1 MTSSETP
8 KISVV
13 IYSYNFERFLKESI
27 ESILAQTLLPYEIL
41 ICDDHSTDK
50 SWDIICKYSE
60 NYPELIKSYRH
71 KKNIGMTANGN
82 FGFKKIKG
90 GLISWLDGDDRW
102 LPTKLELEWKA
113 LRNYPGAKIAYSNVY
128 IIDYHGN
135 RQRIWDDGKYP
146 APPIGDAFVQ
156 IFSRRFFPNSTSV
169 FRNHL
174 MYRSV
179 FDEIGYLDENLEI
192 YIDWDFKIKAT
203 AKYPIVYSGVPL
215 VEYRVHKQGISNSP
229 REVLY
234 RDMIRVYEKN
244 IHLANSRSWNE
255 IETIKNG
262 VEQELKKIIP
272 GETTKLKVPAF
283 GKNIEIVN
291 HLYKPYQPVKIIEEH
306 EKSKSKLTP
315 NIRVGENLIFL
326 ISQPRAGST
335 LLQRILNGHSDIHTT
350 AEPWIMLHP
359 IYALKRNGLDAEYE
373 SSLARQGLDDF
384 LMQVPEGEELYIE
397 ALREMANV
405 LYNKMINVSGKKYFL
420 DKTPRYYFIIP
431 ELYRVFPKAKFIFL
445 MRNPV
450 AVLSSVLKTWCG
462 NILQNLV
469 NKPIHT
475 DLIKGPHYLLQG
487 IKGLKEDAIVVHYEK
502 LVQNPKAVMQ
512 HVCKRIG
519 IPFYDNM
526 LEYGL
531 HSPPEGRFGDSTG
544 IYQHSKPVSEYI
556 DKWTENLQSPDL
568 IEFAQKYL
576 LDLGPEVIT
585 RMGYSYQNI
594 KDKLEPEKLFY
605 RKSRGGIEESSELN
619 QQGEDLFAKDNFDG
633 ALDAFTKALDIDQN
647 NATTHNNL
655 GVLYYNRG
663 DKEKAFS
670 HYKKAAELQ
679 PENITFQ
686 KNLADFYYVELGR
699 VEEAMQ
705 IYVKVL
711 NANPEDVE
719 TLLIIGHICVALK
732 KFDDAKDFYSRILII
747 EPWNKDAKQFLE
759 ELEKCQLS
767 VASDRLGSED
777 IETTPKECL
786 VSAIVS
792 TYNSERFIRGC
803 LEDLENQTIADRL
816 EIIVVNSG
824 SEHNEDKIIK
834 EFQEKYSNIKYIKTY
849 QRETIYQAWNRG
861 VKAATGKYITNANTD
876 DRHRKD
882 AFELLAKVL
891 DENQDVALVYA
902 DQIITEKENE
912 TLEKYTQAGIFFWP
926 DFDRNYLLKVCSTG
940 SQPMW
945 RKSVH
950 EEFGYFDESMH
961 IAGDYE
967 FWLRITQK
975 YFLKHVP
982 ELLGL
987 YYRSSQNAEY
997 RNHQRT
1003 MQETAL
1009 VQSYYKTKLMLNEPQ
1024 VQGNPLVS
1032 VIIPTYNRSQQLE
1045 TALKS
1050 VALQSYENIE
1060 AIVIND
1066 GGEDVSVV
1074 IGKFKGELEIQYITH
1089 KQNKDRAAAR
1099 NTGLK
1104 NARGEYIAYLDDDD
1118 IFHNDHIE
1126 TALRVLTN
1134 SGFKIVYSDAFRTH
1148 QKNIDGNYQ
1157 IIRKDIPYST
1167 DYQPGI
1173 FLKTNITPTTCIIHE
1188 KSVIDEVGYF
1198 DESLPV
1204 LEDWD
1209 LWIRISQKYEFY
1221 HIKKV
1226 TCEFTWRD
1234 DGSTTTSAKI
1244 DQFAKYRQ
1252 RITERYLKKSPL
1264 QKEKDQCPLVSIII
1278 LTFNALQYTK
1288 KCVRSIQ
1295 QHTVYPYEIIF
1306 VDNASTDGTAK
1317 YLRKIVRKHD
1327 NFSLIENK
1335 ENKGFAAGNNQGMA
1349 VARGDYI
1356 LLMNNDVVVTP
1367 GWLDRMISCAEK
1379 SPDIGMV
1386 GPVSNYVS
1394 GPQLVDDVKYNTS
1407 SLAGLNE
1414 FAAKRAEK
1422 YSGRSRRI
1430 LRVVGFCMLTKRAV
1444 VDKIGGLDS
1453 RYGLGNF
1460 EDDDFSLRAAL
1471 AGFGSCIAEDCFI
1484 HHFGNRTF
1492 IGAKIDYRESLLKN
1506 WEIFKEKWGLP
1517 KELSYGSPYN
1527 VMQISKGG
1535 FVPEKHYYPLTGR
1548 DFQWKNEFGNTSFD
1562 SNSNAAEKIYINEIQ
1577 PLINEGKHEKATIA
1591 LEELITL
1598 YPKFA
1603 LAYNDLGVL
1612 YFNKGEK
1619 EKALSYYEKA
1629 VQLQPENITY
1639 QKNLADF
1646 YYVVLGRVEEAMRI
1660 YVKVL
1665 NINPEDVETLLIIGH
1680 MCVALKKF
1688 DDAKDFYSRILII
1701 EPWNKDAKQFLEE
1714 LEKCQ
1719 LSVASDRLGSEDI
1732 ETTPKECLVSAIV
1745 STYNSERFIRGC
1757 LEDLENQTIADRL
1770 EIIVVNSGSEHN
1782 EDKIIKEFQ
1791 EKYSNIKYIKTYQR
1805 ETIYQAWNRG
1815 VKAATGKYIT
1825 NANTDDRH
1833 RKDAFEL
1840 LAKVLD
1846 ENQDVALVYAD
1857 QIITE
1862 KENETL
1868 EKYTQAGIFFWPDFD
1883 RNYLLKVCSTGSQP
1897 MWRKSV
1903 HEEFG
1908 YFDES
1913 MHIAGD
1919 YEFWLRI
1926 TQKYFLKHVPE
1937 LLGLYYRSSQNAEY
1951 RNHQRTMQETALVQ
1965 SYYKTKLMLN
1975 EPQVQGNPLVSVIIP
1990 TYNRSQ
1996 QLETALKSVAL
2007 QSYENIE
2014 AIVINDGGEDVSV
2027 VIGKFKGEL
2036 EIQYITH
2043 KQNKDRAA
2051 ARNTGL
2057 KNARGEYIAYLDDDD
2072 IFHNDHIETALR
2084 VLTNSGF
2091 KIVYSDAFRTHQKNI
2106 DGNYQIIRKD
2116 IPYST
2121 DYQPGIFLKTNITP
2135 TTCIIHEKSVIDE
2148 VGYFDESLP
2157 VLEDWDL
2164 WIRISQKYEFYHIK
2178 KVTCEFTWR
2187 DDGST
2192 TTSAKIDQF
2201 AKYRQRIT
2209 ERYLKK
2215 SPLQKEKDQCPLVS
2229 IIILTF
2235 NALQYTKKCVR
2246 SIQQHTVY
2254 PYEII
2259 FVDNASTDGTAKYLR
2274 KIVRKH
2280 DNFSLIENKENKGF
2294 AAGNNQ
2300 GMAVARGDYI
2310 LLMNNDVVVTP
2321 GWLDRMISCAEKSPD
2336 IGMVGPV
2343 SNYVSGPQLV
2353 DDVKYNTSSLAGL
2366 NEFAAKRAEK
2376 YSGRSRRILR
2386 VVGFCML
2393 TKRAVVDK
2401 IGGLDSRYGLGN
2413 FEDDDFS
2420 LRAALAGFGSCIAED
2435 CFIHHFGN
2443 RTFIGAKI
2451 DYRESLLKNWEI
2463 FKEKWGLPKELSYG
2477 SPYNVM
2483 QISKGGFVP
2492 EKHYYPLTGRDFQWK
2507 NEFGNTSFDSNS
2519 NAAEKIYINEIQ
2531 PLINE
2536 GKHEKAT
2543 IALEELITLYPKF
2556 ALAYNDLGV
2565 LYFNKGEK
2573 EKALS
2578 YYEKAVQLQPENI
2591 TYQKNLADF
2600 YYVELGR
2607 IEDALKLYNKALYIN
2622 SKDIETLLIIGH
2634 ICVSLKKFDDAKA
2647 FYNKVLDIDPL
2658 NEDARQIL
2666 DKLLNHKHAKNP
2678 DIQVSIIIPTTG
2690 QEKYIKNCV
2699 ESIKKHTPQS
2709 HAITFVNN
2717 GATKGTT
2724 KWLKSCLNENSNYQ
2738 MIKSPKNASFTGI
2751 YNQGIKASTGEYIL
2765 LLSNDVVVTKGW
2777 LDGMLE
2783 CMKRVPDAGI
2793 VGPMSNISR
2802 GRQQAST
2809 VDDISIDQLDKFA
2822 DSFSANNRYRRIS
2835 TFSIDGFCMLFRRD
2849 LVEEIGLFDEQF
2861 GKNGYEDEDFSLRA
2875 VMEGHRNIIAG
2886 DVYVHQQGKKA
2897 FVRNKKYFNAK
2908 WNKADAQSPSGKKFL
2923 TLTAIE
2929 KGCDVYQRGHIDNA
2943 VEILLEGIG
2952 LSPDDKQ
2959 PYYALAEILL
2969 HAKNHKDAI
2978 DILNEMPQN
2987 EKDIKRLELL
2997 GYCKEGMDNNKEAQD
3012 YADRILSLN
3021 GNFAQALNLKG
3032 ILAFKQSDI
3041 KSAEDY
3047 FNRAIESDPG
3057 YGEPYT
3063 NLGAILWDRQPEGA
3077 LDLFEKGFILSPTIT
3092 DIVTNYHSAVTAS
3105 GEFDRAGQV
3114 FEEACTLYP
3123 NNKMIRYQLIDV
3135 LIKQEKNAEAMH
3147 QIEEAIAL
3155 YGVDDGVLSAAL
3167 KIRDMLGPI
3176 EIDETKDKKYT
3187 VSLCMIVKNEEQYLA
3202 KCLRSVK
3209 PVVDEMIVADTG
3221 STDRTKEIA
3230 RAFGVKIY
3238 DFKWTDDFSEARN
3251 FSISKASGRWTFHL
3265 DADEVISSID
3275 YEAFRK
3281 IIRQSATKQIAFLIN
3296 TRNYTM
3302 DVNQVEWTANDGKYD
3317 KEEAATGWTPSKKVR
3332 LFCNESS
3339 IRFEYPIHEMVD
3351 PSLKRAGITV
3361 KECSIPVHHYG
3372 KLNKEKSSGKV
3383 EVYYQIGRKKLDET
3397 GGDAVAIRELAIQ
3410 AEIIKKHDEAI
3421 ELWERFIA
3429 IEPSVPKAY
3438 INMGISYCSLGK
3450 FEEVLETAKKAMKL
3464 APNMKEAHYNYALG
3478 KLHLGSAAEAVS
3490 ILEKLLD
3497 RLGEYPPAQFLL
3509 AAAYCCDGKKEKG
3522 INELKELQKST
3533 IGPGLPIRCHE
3544 LAKGLV
3550 SSHRNDYAIML
3561 LEVAID
3567 SKNSNKD
3574 VLELYYR
3581 CLEMM
3586 NIDRKTGTKRFA

>member
-732 KFDDAKDFYSRILII
+732 KFDDAKDFYSRILIV

-1104 NARGEYIAYLDDDD
+1104 KARGEYIAYLDDDD

-1188 KSVIDEVGYF
+1188 KSVID
-1198 DESLPV
+1198 
-1204 LEDWD
+1204 
-1209 LWIRISQKYEFY
+1209 K
-1221 HIKKV
+1221 
-1226 TCEFTWRD
+1226 
-1234 DGSTTTSAKI
+1234 
-1244 DQFAKYRQ
+1244 
-1252 RITERYLKKSPL
+1252 
-1264 QKEKDQCPLVSIII
+1264 
-1278 LTFNALQYTK
+1278 
-1288 KCVRSIQ
+1288 
-1295 QHTVYPYEIIF
+1295 
-1306 VDNASTDGTAK
+1306 
-1317 YLRKIVRKHD
+1317 
-1327 NFSLIENK
+1327 
-1335 ENKGFAAGNNQGMA
+1335 
-1349 VARGDYI
+1349 
-1356 LLMNNDVVVTP
+1356 
-1367 GWLDRMISCAEK
+1367 
-1379 SPDIGMV
+1379 
-1386 GPVSNYVS
+1386 
-1394 GPQLVDDVKYNTS
+1394 
-1407 SLAGLNE
+1407 
-1414 FAAKRAEK
+1414 
-1422 YSGRSRRI
+1422 
-1430 LRVVGFCMLTKRAV
+1430 
-1444 VDKIGGLDS
+1444 
-1453 RYGLGNF
+1453 
-1460 EDDDFSLRAAL
+1460 
-1471 AGFGSCIAEDCFI
+1471 
-1484 HHFGNRTF
+1484 
-1492 IGAKIDYRESLLKN
+1492 
-1506 WEIFKEKWGLP
+1506 
-1517 KELSYGSPYN
+1517 
-1527 VMQISKGG
+1527 
-1535 FVPEKHYYPLTGR
+1535 
-1548 DFQWKNEFGNTSFD
+1548 
-1562 SNSNAAEKIYINEIQ
+1562 
-1577 PLINEGKHEKATIA
+1577 
-1591 LEELITL
+1591 
-1598 YPKFA
+1598 
-1603 LAYNDLGVL
+1603 
-1612 YFNKGEK
+1612 
-1619 EKALSYYEKA
+1619 
-1629 VQLQPENITY
+1629 
-1639 QKNLADF
+1639 
-1646 YYVVLGRVEEAMRI
+1646 
-1660 YVKVL
+1660 
-1665 NINPEDVETLLIIGH
+1665 
-1680 MCVALKKF
+1680 
-1688 DDAKDFYSRILII
+1688 
-1701 EPWNKDAKQFLEE
+1701 
-1714 LEKCQ
+1714 
-1719 LSVASDRLGSEDI
+1719 
-1732 ETTPKECLVSAIV
+1732 
-1745 STYNSERFIRGC
+1745 
-1757 LEDLENQTIADRL
+1757 
-1770 EIIVVNSGSEHN
+1770 
-1782 EDKIIKEFQ
+1782 
-1791 EKYSNIKYIKTYQR
+1791 
-1805 ETIYQAWNRG
+1805 
-1815 VKAATGKYIT
+1815 
-1825 NANTDDRH
+1825 
-1833 RKDAFEL
+1833 
-1840 LAKVLD
+1840 
-1846 ENQDVALVYAD
+1846 
-1857 QIITE
+1857 
-1862 KENETL
+1862 
-1868 EKYTQAGIFFWPDFD
+1868 
-1883 RNYLLKVCSTGSQP
+1883 
-1897 MWRKSV
+1897 
-1903 HEEFG
+1903 
-1908 YFDES
+1908 
-1913 MHIAGD
+1913 
-1919 YEFWLRI
+1919 
-1926 TQKYFLKHVPE
+1926 
-1937 LLGLYYRSSQNAEY
+1937 
-1951 RNHQRTMQETALVQ
+1951 
-1965 SYYKTKLMLN
+1965 
-1975 EPQVQGNPLVSVIIP
+1975 
-1990 TYNRSQ
+1990 
-1996 QLETALKSVAL
+1996 
-2007 QSYENIE
+2007 
-2014 AIVINDGGEDVSV
+2014 
-2027 VIGKFKGEL
+2027 
-2036 EIQYITH
+2036 
-2043 KQNKDRAA
+2043 
-2051 ARNTGL
+2051 
-2057 KNARGEYIAYLDDDD
+2057 
-2072 IFHNDHIETALR
+2072 
-2084 VLTNSGF
+2084 
-2091 KIVYSDAFRTHQKNI
+2091 
-2106 DGNYQIIRKD
+2106 
-2116 IPYST
+2116 
-2121 DYQPGIFLKTNITP
+2121 
-2135 TTCIIHEKSVIDE
+2135 

-3421 ELWERFIA
+3421 ELWERFIV
-3429 IEPSVPKAY
+3429 IQPNVPKAY
-3438 INMGISYCSLGK
+3438 INIGISYCSLGK

>member
-1 MTSSETP
+1 MKNNDKLAKLLNQKIMMSDLLGESQQLEKTCDNINSDNQIKVVHLCTQDFGGAGNAAYRLHKGLQAIGVDSIMLVLNKRSGDSSVKVLPNNYSKEMTNCLDVSAYNSPVWNQQAVRWQKLMLEYPRRPAGLEVFTDAVSDVRLDRVQEIQEADIINLHWVAGGMDWPNASLAIGGKPIVWTLHDMNSFTGGCHYAGDCKKYIEACMACPQLGSNVDDDLSHQVWTQKYDAYKSLNINIVTPSRWLGGCASDSELFSRFPVNVIPYGFPIDIFKPHP
-8 KISVV
+8 KAEIRKALNIPESAKVILFGAESVV
-13 IYSYNFERFLKESI
+13 NTRKGFIYLLEALNRHSLKSIQDSVILTFGSLPESVKITSRYPVYNLGRIADENQLALAYSTADVFVIPSLEDNLPNTVVEAMACGVPVVGFDIGGIPDMIDHKKTGFLVKPKDIAGLIEGVEWVISSSDSGKNISERCREKVEKEYAL
-27 ESILAQTLLPYEIL
+27 EVQA
-41 ICDDHSTDK
+41 
-50 SWDIICKYSE
+50 
-60 NYPELIKSYRH
+60 KSYYELY
-71 KKNIGMTANGN
+71 KGI
-82 FGFKKIKG
+82 FK
-90 GLISWLDGDDRW
+90 D
-102 LPTKLELEWKA
+102 
-113 LRNYPGAKIAYSNVY
+113 
-128 IIDYHGN
+128 H
-135 RQRIWDDGKYP
+135 
-146 APPIGDAFVQ
+146 F
-156 IFSRRFFPNSTSV
+156 
-169 FRNHL
+169 
-174 MYRSV
+174 
-179 FDEIGYLDENLEI
+179 
-192 YIDWDFKIKAT
+192 
-203 AKYPIVYSGVPL
+203 PL
-215 VEYRVHKQGISNSP
+215 VE
-229 REVLY
+229 
-234 RDMIRVYEKN
+234 N
-244 IHLANSRSWNE
+244 IYS
-255 IETIKNG
+255 
-262 VEQELKKIIP
+262 
-272 GETTKLKVPAF
+272 KVR
-283 GKNIEIVN
+283 
-291 HLYKPYQPVKIIEEH
+291 
-306 EKSKSKLTP
+306 T
-315 NIRVGENLIFL
+315 
-326 ISQPRAGST
+326 
-335 LLQRILNGHSDIHTT
+335 
-350 AEPWIMLHP
+350 
-359 IYALKRNGLDAEYE
+359 
-373 SSLARQGLDDF
+373 
-384 LMQVPEGEELYIE
+384 
-397 ALREMANV
+397 
-405 LYNKMINVSGKKYFL
+405 
-420 DKTPRYYFIIP
+420 
-431 ELYRVFPKAKFIFL
+431 
-445 MRNPV
+445 
-450 AVLSSVLKTWCG
+450 
-462 NILQNLV
+462 
-469 NKPIHT
+469 
-475 DLIKGPHYLLQG
+475 
-487 IKGLKEDAIVVHYEK
+487 
-502 LVQNPKAVMQ
+502 
-512 HVCKRIG
+512 
-519 IPFYDNM
+519 
-526 LEYGL
+526 
-531 HSPPEGRFGDSTG
+531 
-544 IYQHSKPVSEYI
+544 
-556 DKWTENLQSPDL
+556 
-568 IEFAQKYL
+568 
-576 LDLGPEVIT
+576 
-585 RMGYSYQNI
+585 
-594 KDKLEPEKLFY
+594 
-605 RKSRGGIEESSELN
+605 LN
-619 QQGEDLFAKDNFDG
+619 QQGEDLFTKGDLEG
-633 ALDAFTKALDIDQN
+633 ALDVFTKALDIVPN
-647 NATTHNNL
+647 NAVTHNNL
-655 GVLYYNRG
+655 GVLYYNLG
-663 DKEKAFS
+663 DKEKALN
-670 HYKKAAELQ
+670 HYRRAAELQ

-686 KNLADFYYVELGR
+686 KNLADFYYVEMGQ

-711 NANPEDVE
+711 NANPEDIE
-719 TLLIIGHICVALK
+719 TLLILGHICVALK

-767 VASDRLGSED
+767 VAGDRLGSED
-777 IETTPKECL
+777 IETASKEYF

-803 LEDLENQTIADRL
+803 LEDLESQTIADEL
-816 EIIVVNSG
+816 EIVIVNSG
-824 SEHNEDKIIK
+824 SEQNEDKIIK

-961 IAGDYE
+961 IVGDYE

-1430 LRVVGFCMLTKRAV
+1430 LRVVGFCMLIKRAV

-1629 VQLQPENITY
+1629 VQLQPENIIY

-1646 YYVVLGRVEEAMRI
+1646 YYVVLGRVEEAMQI

-1665 NINPEDVETLLIIGH
+1665 NTNPE
-1680 MCVALKKF
+1680 
-1688 DDAKDFYSRILII
+1688 
-1701 EPWNKDAKQFLEE
+1701 
-1714 LEKCQ
+1714 
-1719 LSVASDRLGSEDI
+1719 
-1732 ETTPKECLVSAIV
+1732 
-1745 STYNSERFIRGC
+1745 
-1757 LEDLENQTIADRL
+1757 
-1770 EIIVVNSGSEHN
+1770 
-1782 EDKIIKEFQ
+1782 
-1791 EKYSNIKYIKTYQR
+1791 
-1805 ETIYQAWNRG
+1805 
-1815 VKAATGKYIT
+1815 
-1825 NANTDDRH
+1825 
-1833 RKDAFEL
+1833 
-1840 LAKVLD
+1840 
-1846 ENQDVALVYAD
+1846 
-1857 QIITE
+1857 
-1862 KENETL
+1862 
-1868 EKYTQAGIFFWPDFD
+1868 
-1883 RNYLLKVCSTGSQP
+1883 
-1897 MWRKSV
+1897 
-1903 HEEFG
+1903 
-1908 YFDES
+1908 
-1913 MHIAGD
+1913 
-1919 YEFWLRI
+1919 
-1926 TQKYFLKHVPE
+1926 
-1937 LLGLYYRSSQNAEY
+1937 
-1951 RNHQRTMQETALVQ
+1951 
-1965 SYYKTKLMLN
+1965 
-1975 EPQVQGNPLVSVIIP
+1975 
-1990 TYNRSQ
+1990 
-1996 QLETALKSVAL
+1996 
-2007 QSYENIE
+2007 
-2014 AIVINDGGEDVSV
+2014 
-2027 VIGKFKGEL
+2027 
-2036 EIQYITH
+2036 
-2043 KQNKDRAA
+2043 
-2051 ARNTGL
+2051 
-2057 KNARGEYIAYLDDDD
+2057 
-2072 IFHNDHIETALR
+2072 
-2084 VLTNSGF
+2084 
-2091 KIVYSDAFRTHQKNI
+2091 
-2106 DGNYQIIRKD
+2106 
-2116 IPYST
+2116 
-2121 DYQPGIFLKTNITP
+2121 
-2135 TTCIIHEKSVIDE
+2135 
-2148 VGYFDESLP
+2148 
-2157 VLEDWDL
+2157 
-2164 WIRISQKYEFYHIK
+2164 
-2178 KVTCEFTWR
+2178 
-2187 DDGST
+2187 
-2192 TTSAKIDQF
+2192 
-2201 AKYRQRIT
+2201 
-2209 ERYLKK
+2209 
-2215 SPLQKEKDQCPLVS
+2215 
-2229 IIILTF
+2229 
-2235 NALQYTKKCVR
+2235 
-2246 SIQQHTVY
+2246 
-2254 PYEII
+2254 
-2259 FVDNASTDGTAKYLR
+2259 
-2274 KIVRKH
+2274 
-2280 DNFSLIENKENKGF
+2280 
-2294 AAGNNQ
+2294 
-2300 GMAVARGDYI
+2300 
-2310 LLMNNDVVVTP
+2310 
-2321 GWLDRMISCAEKSPD
+2321 
-2336 IGMVGPV
+2336 
-2343 SNYVSGPQLV
+2343 
-2353 DDVKYNTSSLAGL
+2353 
-2366 NEFAAKRAEK
+2366 
-2376 YSGRSRRILR
+2376 
-2386 VVGFCML
+2386 
-2393 TKRAVVDK
+2393 
-2401 IGGLDSRYGLGN
+2401 
-2413 FEDDDFS
+2413 
-2420 LRAALAGFGSCIAED
+2420 
-2435 CFIHHFGN
+2435 
-2443 RTFIGAKI
+2443 
-2451 DYRESLLKNWEI
+2451 
-2463 FKEKWGLPKELSYG
+2463 
-2477 SPYNVM
+2477 
-2483 QISKGGFVP
+2483 
-2492 EKHYYPLTGRDFQWK
+2492 
-2507 NEFGNTSFDSNS
+2507 
-2519 NAAEKIYINEIQ
+2519 
-2531 PLINE
+2531 
-2536 GKHEKAT
+2536 
-2543 IALEELITLYPKF
+2543 
-2556 ALAYNDLGV
+2556 
-2565 LYFNKGEK
+2565 
-2573 EKALS
+2573 
-2578 YYEKAVQLQPENI
+2578 
-2591 TYQKNLADF
+2591 
-2600 YYVELGR
+2600 
-2607 IEDALKLYNKALYIN
+2607 
-2622 SKDIETLLIIGH
+2622 DIETLLIIGH
-2634 ICVSLKKFDDAKA
+2634 ICISMEKFDNAKV
-2647 FYNKVLDIDPL
+2647 FYSRVLKIEPR
-2658 NEDARQIL
+2658 NEDAGKFLEKVEKYQIL
-2666 DKLLNHKHAKNP
+2666 VADSQLNLETGNIEHLNRKEQKEENNKNIKMHKNAYSSDKVIQRHKAGLSQVPVVGIEEHKKLKLKSLNP
-2678 DIQVSIIIPTTG
+2678 DIQVSIIIPTSG
-2690 QEKYIKNCV
+2690 QQKYIKNCV

-2709 HAITFVNN
+2709 HEIIFVEN
-2717 GATKGTT
+2717 GATKGTE
-2724 KWLKSCLNENSNYQ
+2724 KWLKNNINGNLNYHAVKCLKDANY
-2738 MIKSPKNASFTGI
+2738 AGI
-2751 YNQGIKASTGEYIL
+2751 YNEGIKASTGEYIL

-2783 CMKRVPDAGI
+2783 CLQSIPDTGV
-2793 VGPMSNISR
+2793 VGPMSNVSR
-2802 GRQQAST
+2802 GTQRVLT
-2809 VDDISIDQLDKFA
+2809 VDNISTDQIDKFA
-2822 DSFSANNRYRRIS
+2822 ESFMNKNRNRRIS
-2835 TFSIDGFCMLFRRD
+2835 SFSIDGFCMFFNRN

-2886 DVYVHQQGKKA
+2886 DVYVHQQGKKD
-2897 FVRNKKYFNAK
+2897 FSRNKKYFNAK
-2908 WNKADAQSPSGKKFL
+2908 WNKADAQSLSGKKFL
-2923 TLTAIE
+2923 TLKAIE
-2929 KGCDVYQRGHIDNA
+2929 KGSDVYQRGHIDNA

-2952 LSPDDKQ
+2952 LSPDDKRS
-2959 PYYALAEILL
+2959 YYAFAEILL
-2969 HAKNHKDAI
+2969 NAKNYKDVI
-2978 DILNEMPQN
+2978 DVLNEMPQD
-2987 EKDIKRLELL
+2987 EQDLRSIELI
-2997 GYCKEGMDNNKEAQD
+2997 GYCKEGMDLDKEALNH
-3012 YADRILSLN
+3012 ADRVLSIKDN
-3021 GNFAQALNLKG
+3021 SAQALNLKG
-3032 ILAFKQSDI
+3032 ILAFKQGDI
-3041 KSAEDY
+3041 SFAEDY
-3047 FNRAIESDPG
+3047 FNKSIESDPG

-3063 NLGAILWDRQPEGA
+3063 NLGAILWDNQPEKA

-3114 FEEACTLYP
+3114 FEEACSLYP

-3209 PVVDEMIVADTG
+3209 PVVDEMIVVDTG

-3251 FSISKASGRWTFHL
+3251 LSISKASGRWTFHL
-3265 DADEVISSID
+3265 DADEVISSLD

-3332 LFCNESS
+3332 LFRIESS

-3383 EVYYQIGRKKLDET
+3383 EVYYQIGRKKLDEM
-3397 GGDAVAIRELAIQ
+3397 GDDTVAIRELAIQ

-3464 APNMKEAHYNYALG
+3464 APDLKEAHYNYALG

-3490 ILEKLLD
+3490 ILEKLLE

-3522 INELKELQKST
+3522 INELKELQKSS

-3574 VLELYYR
+3574 VLELYSK